1 MKEKAE
7 TLLKA
12 MESMKKLFNFQD
24 KAEELLRLEV
34 YELQPS
40 ETAGMLY
47 DSLVEL
53 LLTREG
59 QDLSNTFMF
68 EGYPPYDN
76 EHPFIVTTTDSEG
89 IKTTHTIGTCR
100 QMCEFLEKYDYFK
113 K

>member
-7 TLLKA
+7 ALLKA
-12 MESMKKLFNFQD
+12 MESMKKMFDFQD
-24 KAEELLRLEV
+24 KAQELLRLEV

-40 ETAGMLY
+40 ETAGILY
-47 DSLVEL
+47 DLLVES

-59 QDLSNTFMF
+59 QDLASAFMF
-68 EGYPPYDN
+68 DGYPAYDN
-76 EHPFIVTTTDSEG
+76 EHPFIVTTTDSED
-89 IKTTHTIGTCR
+89 IKTTHTISTCG